1 MIYRSC
7 NSTRQNY
14 TQQWNLYSS
23 FFIINQNEKYKVC
36 NKTSILNIKSVIKS
50 TFSQPYRRSIWKILL
65 SKSGKSFSPHIW
77 PTWDIWDIWHIW
89 EIWIPHPVTAKF
101 AISVNDTRSHP
112 VARRLELIF
121 ASSPPPLTVNP

>member
-36 NKTSILNIKSVIKS
+36 NKISILNIKSVIKC
-50 TFSQPYRRSIWKILL
+50 TFSQPYQRNTPKSIWKILL

-77 PTWDIWDIWHIW
+77 PSDRHIW
-89 EIWIPHPVTAKF
+89 EIWIPHLVTAKL

-112 VARRLELIF
+112 VARRLELVF